1 MSSESFPALVVRQ
14 ADGGR
19 RAHLED
25 LTVADLPP
33 GGVLVRVTHSS
44 LNYKDGLAVTGKG
57 KVIRSYPMVPG
68 IDLAGT
74 VDEPFDER
82 FGVGDA
88 VFATGWGL
96 GEDKWG
102 GYSTYQRVPA
112 DILQRVPKGMNCA
125 DVVAIGTAGFT
136 AMLCV
141 MALEQHGFPG
151 DGPVVVTGASGGVGS
166 MAIALL
172 AASGR
177 EVVAA
182 TGSAGAHDYLRSL
195 GAADV
200 IDRSVFTEPARG
212 LLGSRRWQGA
222 VDTVGG
228 DTLAGLLRQMDY
240 RSAVAAV
247 GNAGGGTLETTVY
260 PFILRAV
267 ALLGVE
273 SVYTPMDV
281 RATAWERLARD
292 LPAGTIRGMTRTIP
306 LAGVPGAASEIVE
319 GHVRGRTVVSLD
331 S

>member
-1 MSSESFPALVVRQ
+1 MNEDRFPALVVRETETGQ
-14 ADGGR
+14 AAGIEELSAG
-19 RAHLED
+19 
-25 LTVADLPP
+25 DLPADK
-33 GGVLVRVTHSS
+33 VLIRVTHSS
-44 LNYKDGLAVTGKG
+44 LNYKDGLAVTGTG
-57 KVIRSYPMVPG
+57 KVIRAYPMVPG

-74 VDEPFDER
+74 VAESFDEQ
-82 FGVGDA
+82 FAAGDA

-102 GYSTYQRVPA
+102 GYSAYQRVPA
-112 DILQRVPKGMNCA
+112 DILQRLPEGMDA
-125 DVVAIGTAGFT
+125 SDAMAIGTAGFT

-141 MALEQHGFPG
+141 MELERHGCPG

-166 MAIALL
+166 VAVALL

-182 TGSAGAHDYLRSL
+182 TGSSDAHDYLRSL

-200 IDRSVFTEPARG
+200 IDRSLLTEPGRG
-212 LLGSRRWQGA
+212 PLGSRRWRGA

-240 RSAVAAV
+240 RSGVAAV
-247 GNAGGGTLETTVY
+247 GNAGGAKLETTVF

-273 SVYTPMDV
+273 SVYTPMEV
-281 RATAWERLARD
+281 RVAAWEGLARD
-292 LPAGTIRGMTRTIP
+292 LPREKLGAMTQTIP
-306 LAGVPGAASEIVE
+306 LAEVPDAAARIVE
-319 GHVRGRTVVSLD
+319 GRNRGRVVVRLD
-331 S
+331 L

>member
-1 MSSESFPALVVRQ
+1 MDGDRFPALVVRETDAGQ
-14 ADGGR
+14 EAGIEELAAGDLPADG
-19 RAHLED
+19 
-25 LTVADLPP
+25 
-33 GGVLVRVTHSS
+33 VLIRVTHSS

-57 KVIRSYPMVPG
+57 KVIRTYPMVPG

-74 VDEPFDER
+74 VAEASGR
-82 FGVGDA
+82 FGAGDA

-102 GYSTYQRVPA
+102 GYSAYQRVPA
-112 DILQRVPKGMNCA
+112 DILQRVPEGMDA
-125 DVVAIGTAGFT
+125 GDVMAIGTAGFT

-141 MALEQHGFPG
+141 MELERHGYPG

-166 MAIALL
+166 VAVALL

-182 TGSAGAHDYLRSL
+182 TGSSEAHDYLRSL
-195 GAADV
+195 GATDV
-200 IDRSVFTEPARG
+200 IDRSELTESGRG
-212 LLGSRRWQGA
+212 PLGARRWHGA

-240 RSAVAAV
+240 RSGVAAV
-247 GNAGGGTLETTVY
+247 GNAGGGKLEATVY

-273 SVYTPMDV
+273 SVYTPMEV
-281 RATAWERLARD
+281 RMAAWERLAPD
-292 LPAGTIRGMTRTIP
+292 LPRQKIRAMMQTIP
-306 LAGVPGAASEIVE
+306 LAGVPDAAARIVE
-319 GHVRGRTVVSLD
+319 GRTRGRVVVTLD
-331 S
+331 L